1 MVGGHPAGAHAVKRP
16 PLPAPVSVPL
26 PTPVSGPSP
35 RRAFR
40 SGQFFGVGLTIG
52 VLVGFV
58 AGSIVSLW
66 VGDETLEAVRDALDR
81 LAGRRQR
88 VNFELLLQ

>member
-1 MVGGHPAGAHAVKRP
+1 MVGGRPPGANAVKRR
-16 PLPAPVSVPL
+16 PLAVPVPAP
-26 PTPVSGPSP
+26 SP
-35 RRAFR
+35 QRAFR

-52 VLVGFV
+52 VLLGFV

-66 VGDETLEAVRDALDR
+66 VGDDTLEAIRDTFDR